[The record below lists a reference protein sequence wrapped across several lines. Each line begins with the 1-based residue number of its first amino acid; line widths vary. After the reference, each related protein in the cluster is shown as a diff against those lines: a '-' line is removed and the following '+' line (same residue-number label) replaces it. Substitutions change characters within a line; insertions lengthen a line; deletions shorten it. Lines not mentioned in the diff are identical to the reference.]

1 MNTQKT
7 VEPNARDT
15 KSSKDK
21 QPYETPILKE
31 HGNAKEV
38 TLQTFFGT
46 FSPGGPTG
54 NS

>member
-1 MNTQKT
+1 MKKAAPHT
-7 VEPNARDT
+7 EPANKQPSQT
-15 KSSKDK
+15 DK

-46 FSPGGPTG
+46 FSPDGPGG
-54 NS
+54 NN